1 MDLFS
6 RLSRHLPLR
15 VVLTLLLAFAAAQL
29 CLRLHTPLPWM
40 IGPLLMTAIA
50 STLGAPTLSWTPL
63 RNVGQMVIATALGLY
78 FTPQVIDLVAGLWW
92 AILLGI
98 VWSLVLGVTQALAME
113 YQHAGRIE
121 GVNRATAYF
130 ASSIGGASE
139 MTLLAEG
146 YGART
151 DMVASA
157 HSLRVL
163 MVALIVPFALQ
174 WSGLHGTDTSLPG
187 ARSVVWSGLPVLLG
201 LSLLGCGLMLRLRMS
216 NPWFIGALGVSMAL
230 TIGGVSLS
238 AIPGWLSNAAQ
249 MVIGVSLG
257 VRFTPAFVRA
267 APLWMAS
274 VALGTV
280 AMILA
285 SAGFAWVLAWAIA
298 HFSSAASIHPAT
310 LMLGT
315 APGGIAEMAITAKVL
330 QMGVPVVTAFHVTR
344 LAAVLILTEPVY
356 RWWYRGRAAS

>member
-1 MDLFS
+1 MDLLS

-15 VVLTLLLAFAAAQL
+15 IVLTLLLACAAAQG
-29 CLRLHTPLPWM
+29 CLWLHTPLPWM
-40 IGPLLMTAIA
+40 IGPLAMTALA
-50 STLGAPTLSWTPL
+50 SMLGAPTLSWTPL
-63 RNVGQMVIATALGLY
+63 RNAGQLVIATALGLY
-78 FTPQVIDLVAGLWW
+78 FTPQVVDLVAGLWW
-92 AILLGI
+92 AILLG
-98 VWSLVLGVTQALAME
+98 VGWALALGVAQALAME
-113 YQHAGRIE
+113 YQHVGRIA

-130 ASSIGGASE
+130 SSSIGGASE

-174 WSGLHGTDTSLPG
+174 WSGLHGMDTSLPG
-187 ARSVVWSGLPVLLG
+187 SRTVIWSGLPLLLG
-201 LSLLGCGLMLRLRMS
+201 LSGLGCALMLRLKWS
-216 NPWFIGALGVSMAL
+216 NPWFVGALAASMVL
-230 TIGGVSLS
+230 TIADVRLS
-238 AIPGWLSNAAQ
+238 AIPGGLSNAAQ

-257 VRFTPAFVRA
+257 VRFTPGFVRA

-280 AMILA
+280 AMIAA
-285 SAGFAWVLAWAIA
+285 SAAFAWALAWAIA
-298 HFSSAASIHPAT
+298 HFSSAPPLHPAT

-344 LAAVLILTEPVY
+344 LAAVLMLTEPVY
-356 RWWYRGRAAS
+356 RWWYRERPAF